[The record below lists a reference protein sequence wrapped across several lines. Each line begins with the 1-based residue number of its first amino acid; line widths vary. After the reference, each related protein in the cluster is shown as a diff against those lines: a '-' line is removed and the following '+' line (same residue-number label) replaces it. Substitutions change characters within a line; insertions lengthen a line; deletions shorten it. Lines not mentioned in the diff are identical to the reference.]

1 MCILKLK
8 LEHREYFPWKFD
20 LLAFFGGVGGNDGW
34 ESFLREF
41 TKLFIVGV
49 SLIRFFT
56 IGKYFSPER
65 DGGGVGVLAFFRIY
79 WLMWTKL
86 CVFRK
91 SCHFFL
97 RWISTLFLYF
107 FFDFFPSSRR
117 KKKSWI
123 KGLELESLHV
133 SLVWMFCARIH
144 IFPCCGVFSYVS
156 SLKHDWGN
164 PISQTLYLFRW
175 AHKHINF
182 PFNHPKMIW

>member
-107 FFDFFPSSRR
+107 FFDFFSFFTEKEKIMNQRVGTWKPSRFIGVNVLCEDSYFPMLRSLLICFFPKAWLR
-117 KKKSWI
+117 
-123 KGLELESLHV
+123 ESHLSDAV
-133 SLVWMFCARIH
+133 SL
-144 IFPCCGVFSYVS
+144 PLS
-156 SLKHDWGN
+156 
-164 PISQTLYLFRW
+164 T
-175 AHKHINF
+175 
-182 PFNHPKMIW
+182 